1 MYSNAGVYL
10 HRDTT
15 QTGIKM
21 AVTTKSRNS
30 YTFIGKYSD
39 SHRPT
44 QGNPKKSLGN
54 HHTVSW
60 KLPW

>member
-1 MYSNAGVYL
+1 
-10 HRDTT
+10 
-15 QTGIKM
+15 M